1 MLSAGCSEDLYCGKE
16 CQVAAWKGGYKSACS
31 NMRNTVLKKPAP
43 TRELR
48 AARHHLRKRQPCRHA
63 PPDGVADGALLAG
76 VPLQLAMEPS
86 DRAAQDIREK
96 PGCTGCGAIRG
107 GQWLLL

>member
-1 MLSAGCSEDLYCGKE
+1 VEGRVQVGLFQHAEHRVEEAG
-16 CQVAAWKGGYKSACS
+16 
-31 NMRNTVLKKPAP
+31 

-48 AARHHLRKRQPCRHA
+48 AARHHLSKRQPCRHA